1 MPLAKSL
8 RPKLKFHHQAYVFV
22 REALSEAQE
31 LKFGREQINE
41 SRGHISA
48 RELLEGVSSLGKRRY
63 GMMAVSVFRHWGIL
77 STADFG
83 RVVFEMI
90 ELGDMKKTEN
100 DLFEDFVDIYT
111 FEDVFGRDYAI
122 DISKAFKS

>member
-1 MPLAKSL
+1 MPVTKSP
-8 RPKLKFHHQAYVFV
+8 RQKLNFHHQAYVFV

-31 LKFGREQINE
+31 LKFGNEEKNE

-63 GMMAVSVFRHWGIL
+63 GMMAASVFRHWGIQ

-100 DLFEDFVDIYT
+100 DVFEDFVDIYS
-111 FEDVFGRDYAI
+111 FDDVFGRDYAV
-122 DISKAFKS
+122 DVSKAFKS